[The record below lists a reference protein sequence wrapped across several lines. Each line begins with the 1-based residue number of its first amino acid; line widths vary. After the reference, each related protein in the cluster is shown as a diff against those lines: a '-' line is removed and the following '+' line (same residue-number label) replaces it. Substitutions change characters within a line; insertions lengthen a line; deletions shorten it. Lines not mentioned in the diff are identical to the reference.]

1 MEANATAFSHA
12 HVLPSIPKK
21 RDTPDLTCEVCGFR
35 VVKLPN
41 RHARRTCS
49 TACQKQLLSMNPN
62 LRRNN
67 SVIGDGPGPNDPT
80 PEQIRQRAQLIKEQN
95 MDAKRRGVI
104 LRGRD

>member
-1 MEANATAFSHA
+1 MDVKPLALRIA
-12 HVLPSIPKK
+12 P
-21 RDTPDLTCEVCGFR
+21 TCEVCGCPVIKR
-35 VVKLPN
+35 PN

-49 TACQKQLLSMNPN
+49 KDCQKILLSTNPN

-80 PEQIRQRAQLIKEQN
+80 PDQIRQRADQIKERN